1 MSSSVQNTDLEMGSP
16 NRKITIPYVE
26 TVNKAPCR
34 YECRYDGHCFIHTHA
49 CMDLILIH
57 PRPTSS
63 LVGSPRRDSCPPDTD
78 ERLMNGSANSYPTQR
93 KPHLPSRLNRSSPP
107 QAVRP
112 RRNTVSLCITNP
124 GPPLTIKPWR
134 QGLTC
139 MVPLN
144 HILSYVIISRL
155 SRPQS
160 ILLDARRA
168 KHRVYCSLDKTCTGD
183 CFKDLLLELG
193 RGLGV

>member
-16 NRKITIPYVE
+16 NQKITIPYVE

-78 ERLMNGSANSYPTQR
+78 ERLMNESANSCPTQR
-93 KPHLPSRLNRSSPP
+93 KPHLPSRLNRPSPP

-112 RRNTVSLCITNP
+112 RRNTVSLLHHKPRSTFHHKTMETRFNMHGSSKPHIILCRYFAF
-124 GPPLTIKPWR
+124 IKTAVHSFR
-134 QGLTC
+134 C
-139 MVPLN
+139 
-144 HILSYVIISRL
+144 
-155 SRPQS
+155 
-160 ILLDARRA
+160 
-168 KHRVYCSLDKTCTGD
+168 KTG
-183 CFKDLLLELG
+183 
-193 RGLGV
+193 